1 MDKIE
6 FSQDGISEI
15 VITCNEKLAGTIKHS
30 DNIFYLSL
38 FYNLESLTAKVKNY
52 DKAVKLAIKFLKR
65 YD

>member
-1 MDKIE
+1 MDKIQ
-6 FSQDGISEI
+6 FSQDGINEI
-15 VITCNEKLAGTIKHS
+15 VITCGDKLAGTIKHS
-30 DNIFYLSL
+30 DNNFYLSL